1 MKKSIEK
8 FKWEAYSV
16 KKLEEKHDIE
26 AVAKR
31 DALIEEPNT
40 NSTGCVLENE
50 IKQECDAYISD
61 HTSRLRDHLE
71 DVENYQNE
79 LSSYLKQDHFEPIV
93 NNLDSNFHNL
103 ANEKEIKLSDLKNNF
118 TTYQEEQKQFQRY
131 HQISRE
137 PNYATTKK
145 TLKAFGLL
153 AFLFIVEVILNGIML
168 KSALTGGAAEGIAV
182 AASVAFL
189 NVIATGLVG
198 YHIFKNLTH
207 LEKNKKIMYGFFAG
221 IYTIFLIYI
230 NSCLGAY
237 RSESQK
243 VFNSE
248 YGADTAQKLSPTEIQ
263 EIFSNI
269 ITPWSGNIDYIFVGI
284 ILTFVGLTFAFIS
297 LMDGFTYN
305 DTYPG
310 YGNVGKKVNDYKDK
324 IKNIFTSYA
333 VDVPRLFT
341 QHNKQ
346 LQNKFDGILNNELN
360 YWDAN
365 TNLIQKEFTAYTQK
379 VDYAARQTEH
389 IIEEYRDENKTV
401 RKSDAPS
408 FFNTKFSLPVGLSD
422 PKKVFPDI
430 SYHYISDEERE
441 NKKLKF
447 SENIDLKFKQAEK
460 EFEDLQKASRDKQKE
475 LHEKFN
481 TN

>member
-1 MKKSIEK
+1 MEK
-8 FKWEAYSV
+8 VKTKFEWDHFSV
-16 KKLEEKHDIE
+16 KQVEEKHDIR
-26 AVAKR
+26 AVAKS
-31 DALIEEPNT
+31 DALMDEP
-40 NSTGCVLENE
+40 STKSSASVLENE
-50 IKQECDAYISD
+50 IRLECDTYISD
-61 HTSRLRDHLE
+61 HQNRLRQYLE
-71 DVENYQNE
+71 TVENNQNE
-79 LSSYLKQDHFEPIV
+79 LSGHLKQNHFEPIV
-93 NNLDSNFHNL
+93 NNLDSSFHTM
-103 ANEKEIKLSDLKNNF
+103 ANEKEIKLSDLKNNYDTF
-118 TTYQEEQKQFQRY
+118 KEEQKQFQRY
-131 HQISRE
+131 HKLSRE
-137 PNYATTKK
+137 PNYATTRK
-145 TLKAFGLL
+145 TVKAFGLL
-153 AFLFIVEVILNGIML
+153 AFLFIVEVVLNGIML
-168 KSALTGGAAEGIAV
+168 KAALIGGVAEGIAV

-207 LEKNKKIMYGFFAG
+207 LERSKKIMYGFFAG

-243 VFNSE
+243 VFDAKYTE
-248 YGADTAQKLSPTEIQ
+248 GAQPLSALEIK

-324 IKNIFTSYA
+324 IKNVFTSYA
-333 VDVPRLFT
+333 EEVPRLFT
-341 QHNKQ
+341 QHNDQ
-346 LQNKFDGILNNELN
+346 LQSKFDGILNNELN

-365 TNLIQKEFTAYTQK
+365 TNLIQKEFTTYTQK
-379 VDYAARQTEH
+379 VDYAARQTKH
-389 IIEEYRDENKTV
+389 IIEEYRDENRAV
-401 RKSDAPS
+401 RKSEAPS
-408 FFNTKFSLPVGLSD
+408 FFNTKFLLPAEVND
-422 PKKVFPDI
+422 PKKVFPDV
-430 SYHYISDEERE
+430 SYHYMSDEERE

-460 EFEDLQKASRDKQKE
+460 EIEDLQKASRDKQKE

>member
-1 MKKSIEK
+1 MRKSIEK
-8 FKWEAYSV
+8 FNWEIYSV
-16 KKLEEKHDIE
+16 KELEEKHNIE

-31 DALIEEPNT
+31 DGLGEEPST
-40 NSTGCVLENE
+40 NSTGSVLEGE
-50 IKQECDAYISD
+50 IKQECDAYISK
-61 HTSRLRDHLE
+61 HTAKLREYLE
-71 DVENYQNE
+71 DVENNQNE

-93 NNLDSNFHNL
+93 NNLDSSFHNL

-207 LEKNKKIMYGFFAG
+207 LEKSKKIMYGFFAS

-243 VFNSE
+243 IFDSKYE
-248 YGADTAQKLSPTEIQ
+248 EGAKQLSPADINEIL
-263 EIFSNI
+263 SNI
-269 ITPWSGNIDYIFVGI
+269 ITPWSGNIDYIFVGV

-297 LMDGFTYN
+297 LVDGFTYN

-310 YGNVGKKVNDYKDK
+310 YGNVGKKVNDYKDM
-324 IKNIFTSYA
+324 IKKTFSSYA
-333 VDVPRLFT
+333 SEVAILFSNN
-341 QHNKQ
+341 NKS
-346 LQNKFDGILNNELN
+346 LQSSFDNVRKNELN
-360 YWDAN
+360 SWDAN
-365 TNLIQKEFTAYTQK
+365 TNLIQKEFITYTQK
-379 VDYAARQTEH
+379 VESIVRDSRH
-389 IIEEYRDENKTV
+389 IIVEYREQNKRV
-401 RKSDAPS
+401 RKSEAPP
-408 FFNTKFSLPVGLSD
+408 FFSVKFDIPDSVKDPKQVFPELSYHYLSD
-422 PKKVFPDI
+422 PDR
-430 SYHYISDEERE
+430 EE
-441 NKKLKF
+441 KKLKF
-447 SENIDLKFKQAEK
+447 SSDIDSKFKLAEK
-460 EFEDLQKASRDKQKE
+460 EVEELQAASVTKQKE
-475 LHEKFN
+475 LHEKYN
-481 TN
+481 TH

>member
-207 LEKNKKIMYGFFAG
+207 LEKSKKIMYGFFAS

-243 VFNSE
+243 IFDSKYE
-248 YGADTAQKLSPTEIQ
+248 EGAKQLSPADINEIL
-263 EIFSNI
+263 SNI
-269 ITPWSGNIDYIFVGI
+269 ITPWSGNIDYIFVGV

-297 LMDGFTYN
+297 LVDGFTYN

-310 YGNVGKKVNDYKDK
+310 YGNVGKKVNDYKDM
-324 IKNIFTSYA
+324 IKKTFSSYA
-333 VDVPRLFT
+333 SEVAILFSNN
-341 QHNKQ
+341 NKS
-346 LQNKFDGILNNELN
+346 LQSSFDNVRKNELN
-360 YWDAN
+360 SWDAN
-365 TNLIQKEFTAYTQK
+365 TNLIQKEFITYTQK
-379 VDYAARQTEH
+379 VESIVRDSRH
-389 IIEEYRDENKTV
+389 IIVEYREQNKRV
-401 RKSDAPS
+401 RKSEAPP
-408 FFNTKFSLPVGLSD
+408 FFSVKFDIPDSVKDPKQVFPELSYHYLSD
-422 PKKVFPDI
+422 PDR
-430 SYHYISDEERE
+430 EE
-441 NKKLKF
+441 KKLKF
-447 SENIDLKFKQAEK
+447 SSDIDSKFKLAEK
-460 EFEDLQKASRDKQKE
+460 EVEELQAASVTKQKE
-475 LHEKFN
+475 LHEKYN
-481 TN
+481 TH

>member
-1 MKKSIEK
+1 MEKVKSK
-8 FKWEAYSV
+8 FEWDHFSV
-16 KKLEEKHDIE
+16 KQVEEKHDIR
-26 AVAKR
+26 AVAKS
-31 DALIEEPNT
+31 DALMDEP
-40 NSTGCVLENE
+40 STKSSASVLENE
-50 IKQECDAYISD
+50 IKLECDSYISD
-61 HTSRLRDHLE
+61 HQNKLRQYLE
-71 DVENYQNE
+71 TVENNQNE
-79 LSSYLKQDHFEPIV
+79 LSSHLKQNHFEPIV
-93 NNLDSNFHNL
+93 NNLDSSFHTL
-103 ANEKEIKLSDLKNNF
+103 ANEKEIKLSDLKNNYDTF
-118 TTYQEEQKQFQRY
+118 KEEQTQFQRY
-131 HQISRE
+131 HKLSRE
-137 PNYATTKK
+137 PNYATTRK
-145 TLKAFGLL
+145 TIKAFGLL
-153 AFLFIVEVILNGIML
+153 AFLFIVEVILNGLML
-168 KSALTGGAAEGIAV
+168 KAALIGGVAEGIAV

-207 LEKNKKIMYGFFAG
+207 LERSKKIMYGFFAG
-221 IYTIFLIYI
+221 LYTVFLIYI

-243 VFNSE
+243 VFDSKYTE
-248 YGADTAQKLSPTEIQ
+248 GAKELTPVDIQ

-310 YGNVGKKVNDYKDK
+310 YGNVGKNVNDYKDK
-324 IKNIFTSYA
+324 IKNVFTSYA
-333 VDVPRLFT
+333 EDVSKLFT
-341 QHNKQ
+341 QHNDQ
-346 LQNKFDGILNNELN
+346 LQSKFDGIINNELN

-365 TNLIQKEFTAYTQK
+365 TNLIQKEFTTYVQQ
-379 VDYAARQTEH
+379 VDYAARQTKH
-389 IIEEYRDENKTV
+389 IIEEYRDENKVV
-401 RKSDAPS
+401 RKSEAPS
-408 FFNTKFSLPVGLSD
+408 FFNTKFSLPAELND
-422 PKKVFPDI
+422 PKKAFPDV
-430 SYHYISDEERE
+430 SYHYMSDEERE

-460 EFEDLQKASRDKQKE
+460 EIEDLQKASRDKQKE

>member
-207 LEKNKKIMYGFFAG
+207 LEKSKKIMYGFFAS

-243 VFNSE
+243 IFDSKYE
-248 YGADTAQKLSPTEIQ
+248 EGAKQLSPADINEIL
-263 EIFSNI
+263 SNI
-269 ITPWSGNIDYIFVGI
+269 ITPWSGNIDYIFVGV

-297 LMDGFTYN
+297 LVDGFTYN

-310 YGNVGKKVNDYKDK
+310 YGNVGKKVNDYKDM
-324 IKNIFTSYA
+324 IKKTFSSYA
-333 VDVPRLFT
+333 SEVAILFSNN
-341 QHNKQ
+341 NKS
-346 LQNKFDGILNNELN
+346 LQSSFDNVRKNELN
-360 YWDAN
+360 SWDAN
-365 TNLIQKEFTAYTQK
+365 TNLIQKEFITYTQK
-379 VDYAARQTEH
+379 VESIVRDSRH
-389 IIEEYRDENKTV
+389 IIVEYREQNKRV
-401 RKSDAPS
+401 RKSEAPP
-408 FFNTKFSLPVGLSD
+408 FFSVKFDIPDSVKDPKQVFPELSYHYLSD
-422 PKKVFPDI
+422 PDR
-430 SYHYISDEERE
+430 EE
-441 NKKLKF
+441 KKLKF
-447 SENIDLKFKQAEK
+447 SSEIDSKFKIAEK
-460 EFEDLQKASRDKQKE
+460 EVEELQAASVTKQKE
-475 LHEKFN
+475 LHEKYN
-481 TN
+481 TH